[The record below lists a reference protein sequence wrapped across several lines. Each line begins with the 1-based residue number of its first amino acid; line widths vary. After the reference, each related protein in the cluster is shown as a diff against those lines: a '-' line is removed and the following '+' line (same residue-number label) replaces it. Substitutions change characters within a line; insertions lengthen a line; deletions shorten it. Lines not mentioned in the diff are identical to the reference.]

1 MVHHQ
6 MAVFDNFLL
15 NFQRRTIVCI
25 LCISFIIALIVVTPP
40 PTTTPLPAPYSH
52 TIVSLLNSHPHT
64 PYIPSFCIC
73 METYSHHGELLESKL
88 KSFGVVGDALGF
100 DLLDGVFQQ
109 LLVPDVGLDQVV
121 EAARYLYPGVEL
133 EGKPAA
139 HKEIGLEPL
148 VSSEVSSSV
157 LCKAPQLS

>member
-6 MAVFDNFLL
+6 MAVFDHFLL

-25 LCISFIIALIVVTPP
+25 LCISFIIALTVVTRP
-40 PTTTPLPAPYSH
+40 TPLPAPHSH

-133 EGKPAA
+133 EGKRAA

-148 VSSEVSSSV
+148 VSSEVWSSF
-157 LCKAPQLS
+157 LCKALQLS